1 MADIRNMIRRHDDWL
16 CGKPDGKRFVAD
28 GMDLTGGEFKD
39 ANLHWAIFRKCRLN
53 GADFAGTNLSNA
65 EMTDCSMDG
74 ADFSYSVM
82 TGSDAKGSNLSKARL
97 DGTIL
102 YGIKLA

>member
-39 ANLHWAIFRKCRLN
+39 ANLHRAIFRKCRLN
-53 GADFAGTNLSNA
+53 
-65 EMTDCSMDG
+65 
-74 ADFSYSVM
+74 
-82 TGSDAKGSNLSKARL
+82 
-97 DGTIL
+97 
-102 YGIKLA
+102 